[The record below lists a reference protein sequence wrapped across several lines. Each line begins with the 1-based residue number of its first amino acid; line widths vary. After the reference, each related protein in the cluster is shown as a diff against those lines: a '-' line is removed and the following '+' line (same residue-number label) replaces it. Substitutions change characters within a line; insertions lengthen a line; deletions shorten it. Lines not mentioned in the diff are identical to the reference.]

1 MLHRNRGR
9 ALVLG
14 GGGITGIAWELGMI
28 ACLAE
33 HGVDLSSAGLV
44 VGTSAGSAVG
54 NWHGRSVIR
63 PIRFSRCSA
72 RVFSGAGASNDQQPA
87 VWRLSDR
94 AGVCIAER
102 FPLSIRERLQGSGDG
117 VDVVERTPVGIEENS
132 GGSAS
137 DADSSST
144 ISSES

>member
-72 RVFSGAGASNDQQPA
+72 RVNISLSKSGRKARVSDQITPSHGGAMTRTYSLKGRLRLPLFFSMM
-87 VWRLSDR
+87 LR
-94 AGVCIAER
+94 AAYEV
-102 FPLSIRERLQGSGDG
+102 F
-117 VDVVERTPVGIEENS
+117 
-132 GGSAS
+132 
-137 DADSSST
+137 
-144 ISSES
+144 

>member
-44 VGTSAGSAVG
+44 VGTSVGGLGGRELAWAV
-54 NWHGRSVIR
+54 SY
-63 PIRFSRCSA
+63 PPDPF
-72 RVFSGAGASNDQQPA
+72 
-87 VWRLSDR
+87 
-94 AGVCIAER
+94 
-102 FPLSIRERLQGSGDG
+102 
-117 VDVVERTPVGIEENS
+117 
-132 GGSAS
+132 
-137 DADSSST
+137 
-144 ISSES
+144 